1 MMQQDNLPVKIT
13 PGTEEEGLLYR
24 DLTYAIIGA
33 AMFGAAMEVHKVL
46 GPGFLENVY
55 ENALVF
61 EFGLRHIACQQ
72 QVNLIVLY
80 KGKEAGRY
88 TADLVVNQKVL
99 VELKAEKTLS
109 KVDEA
114 QLFHYLKTTGFRIGL
129 LINFGAE
136 SLQHTRR
143 IV

>member
-24 DLTYAIIGA
+24 DLTYAII
-33 AMFGAAMEVHKVL
+33 GAAMEVHKVL

-72 QVNLIVLY
+72 QVDLIVLY

-114 QLFHYLKTTGFRIGL
+114 QLFHYLKVTGFRIGL